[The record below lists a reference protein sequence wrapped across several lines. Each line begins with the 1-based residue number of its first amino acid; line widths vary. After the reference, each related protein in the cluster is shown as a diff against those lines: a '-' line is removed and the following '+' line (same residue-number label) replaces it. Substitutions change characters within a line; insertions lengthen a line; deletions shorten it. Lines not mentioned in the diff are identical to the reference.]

1 MTVRLA
7 QALVY
12 GAAAFAALQAGA
24 QSGRQAPSCLAD
36 AYAAQAAEHAVPWP
50 RQVPPMALT
59 PGCWLEPAQWRQ
71 AGSGGMLV
79 DVRPL
84 PQRRSAPIAHALQMD
99 VQELA
104 GKRFLQQEQ
113 ILLLGTGLDHADLDT
128 ACRQLRGQG
137 FGEVRALMGGAAALR
152 PQGPVV
158 QNLVPRDWIAGLA
171 QGAQWTVLSFSE
183 AMKASPVEQHPVP
196 DGQMR
201 QVTTPQGLPRAL
213 DAIATGPLADGRAQ
227 ALVVI
232 ADAPAEPALHA
243 QLASEMAARRQ
254 WPQDLPI
261 YWLQGGW
268 QAYQAQVASM
278 QAIGRTA
285 SHRLQAACG
294 RF

>member
-7 QALVY
+7 HALVY
-12 GAAAFAALQAGA
+12 GAAALAALQAGA
-24 QSGRQAPSCLAD
+24 QPERQAQSCLAD
-36 AYAAQAAEHAVPWP
+36 ANAAQAAEDAVPWP
-50 RQVPPMALT
+50 QQVPPTALT

-71 AGSGGMLV
+71 AGGGGMLV

-84 PQRRSAPIAHALQMD
+84 PQRRSAPIAQALQMD
-99 VQELA
+99 VRELA

-113 ILLLGTGLDHADLDT
+113 VLLLGTGLDHADLDA

-137 FGEVRALMGGAAALR
+137 FVEVRALMGGAAALQ

-158 QNLVPRDWIAGLA
+158 QDLMPRDWIAGLA
-171 QGAQWTVLSFSE
+171 QGAQWTVLSLSE
-183 AMKASPVEQHPVP
+183 ALKTSPAEQHPVP
-196 DGQMR
+196 NGQLR
-201 QVTTPQGLPRAL
+201 QVTTPQGLRRAL
-213 DAIATGPLADGRAQ
+213 DGIATGSVAGGRPH
-227 ALVVI
+227 ALVVV
-232 ADAPAEPALHA
+232 ADAPAERALHA
-243 QLASEMAARRQ
+243 QLASEMASRRG

-268 QAYQAQVASM
+268 QAYQAQVVDM

-285 SHRLQAACG
+285 GHRLQAACG